1 MTELPGKHS
10 RTPAVLRRRLRA
22 RAAPQTAAAPL
33 PAPGVPTPRPYPYAD
48 APHFVETVG
57 PQPPGMP
64 LHACM
69 GLNSCRASDRFGT
82 DGRSDTGEPNA
93 CAGQG
98 YCATAFHHTCHV
110 QNHCKNQG
118 GCGLY
123 GTAEE
128 LDNPGRN
135 ACQSLG
141 SCAVPINAE
150 RFSTNGPNQGKSVWV
165 RAREVFE
172 QKVWPEVRQE
182 LLASQAGPGPSNP
195 AACVAADQPLP
206 ETLGRP
212 PAPFAHTGPSYL
224 WISDDNAVRSNM
236 TACGASGLSGA
247 GGCS

>member
-1 MTELPGKHS
+1 MSDAPPEHAK
-10 RTPAVLRRRLRA
+10 TPTVLHRRVRA
-22 RAAPQTAAAPL
+22 KGGGPKW
-33 PAPGVPTPRPYPYAD
+33 PAPGTPTPRPYPYAD
-48 APHFVETVG
+48 APTFPASIGT
-57 PQPPGMP
+57 QPAGMP

-69 GLNSCRASDRFGT
+69 GLNSCRGSDRYGT
-82 DGRSDTGEPNA
+82 GGRPDTGEPNA

-98 YCATAFHHTCHV
+98 YCSTAVAHTCHV
-110 QNHCKNQG
+110 QNSCRNQG

-150 RFSTNGPNQGKSVWV
+150 RFSTNGPNQGKSVWA

-172 QKVWPEVRQE
+172 SEVWPDLRQE
-182 LLASQAGPGPSNP
+182 LLANQAGGTLDPGQARIDPG
-195 AACVAADQPLP
+195 QPLP
-206 ETLGRP
+206 ATLGLP
-212 PAPFAHTGPSYL
+212 PATFAGTGPSYL
-224 WISDDNAVRSNM
+224 WISDDNEQRGNM